1 MKPEIHATI
10 VVHRSNL
17 SWFISVIYASPR
29 YAGRRILW
37 FDLIEVSKLHME
49 ISMRFLVELINRGWE
64 NKYQQGLGVKRVFR

>member
-10 VVHRSNL
+10 MVHRSNL

-37 FDLIEVSKLHME
+37 SDLIAVSKLHNHPWLM
-49 ISMRFLVELINRGWE
+49 
-64 NKYQQGLGVKRVFR
+64 LGDFNEVLSGNDK

>member
-10 VVHRSNL
+10 MVHRSNL

-37 FDLIEVSKLHME
+37 SNLIEVSKLHNHPWLM
-49 ISMRFLVELINRGWE
+49 
-64 NKYQQGLGVKRVFR
+64 LGDFNEVLNGNDK